1 MRTVRSIAILVL
13 GLGLSGW
20 PTGQAAPMP
29 EARQVPAWAARPGNG
44 LDLSDR
50 PAPRVDSAE
59 LDGEALAASL
69 VGADGQDWL
78 VVLEGP
84 SVWELAAADVLGAS
98 GGSTAEGPAAALG
111 EASSGR
117 RLAPTLD
124 RLAAGLVERQQ
135 APARAIEALGGQVL
149 SDYQVLANA
158 LLVRATPGEA
168 RRIAALDPVL
178 GVRRVPR
185 LKAQLDRVREH
196 VGAARVAAEL
206 GFDGSGSLVAVLDTG
221 IDYSHATFGG
231 PGSRAAYAAND
242 PDRVEPGSFP
252 TLKVVGGVDLAGS
265 RYAADCPLFPPP
277 ALRCSPRPSP
287 DADPLDEVHPD
298 GMPGQGHGTHTASIV
313 AGLGNGTGASAL
325 APGIA
330 PAAALVAVKI
340 FGAPRSTDP
349 SYQVGETS
357 LLLDGLEWVL
367 AHNLGM
373 AVPGLPAQT
382 PEGLRRPIDVV
393 SLSLGSDWGGGSA
406 LYDAAIRALTEAGVT
421 VVASVGNAGGT
432 PYIASAPAVAPEALA
447 VAASHAPGESA
458 PELVASWGERRL
470 RTRAIEPDEG
480 FAARLGDSGPIQGQ
494 LAWYGQ
500 ACDAADGSPAPP
512 VQPVEGR
519 VALIVRGTCTFAEKL
534 SNAAELGALAA
545 VVYNG
550 DGLAFAMQAG
560 CGQVG
565 GRCIEIPALMIDR
578 EPGLDL
584 RVAALGPEPVS
595 VDLSLVPIA
604 DIGDRIVEGSS
615 RGPARQ
621 GSGLKPQ
628 ISAPGASVVAAW
640 AGTGSERRTLSGTS
654 QAAPVV
660 AGAAA
665 LLRQRARSQGLDLS
679 ALDLAALLIGQ
690 ARPAIHAG
698 SPELGPL
705 VPVARQGAGLLDARA
720 AAGSEILMR
729 SESGIAE
736 LGFGPLHL
744 ASGAYFETR
753 RIALRNLGSRDR
765 QLTLGTRF
773 LFEDDQAAGIALAYA
788 PTELTLPAAG
798 SASVSVTL
806 SVDPNAVRGWTL
818 TGPGRARLLANPDF
832 DRFEVD
838 GFVELTERDAAGN
851 PVEGPPVASM
861 PFLALPRRHSCI
873 QVADA
878 AIGLPRGGEAR
889 LAPRNDCV
897 EAGGLS
903 AYSWVATDPT
913 EAAAPGAVD
922 LRHVGMRDFTLPP
935 SARDP
940 RFPDLP
946 LQVIEFAVETAGTR
960 RSPLDTRFRVYF
972 DVDRDGVW
980 DRVGQVEAF
989 AGPRFGS
996 FVTEVDPGSLEP
1008 DWVALPRNPDTG
1020 AIQFFI
1026 NELPY
1031 DLDERVAVLRFFA
1044 NHPVYGIGID
1054 LDAGDARF
1062 DFAIEA
1068 ADALGDAPLT
1078 EAFPGFDHAP
1088 DDLTRGG
1095 RYHFA
1100 QAGFEC
1106 LRLDCPDCEDPAD
1119 GAAREL
1125 LPLAPLG
1132 GTLGLRARMCA
1143 DPPDGLPIGLL
1154 LHLAS
1159 NLPADQLRAI
1169 AIRSGPSP
1177 LYLPRLLQPTGGG

>member
-1 MRTVRSIAILVL
+1 MRSASAVAILAL
-13 GLGLSGW
+13 GLGLSGT
-20 PTGQAAPMP
+20 PTSTAAPIP
-29 EARQVPAWAARPGNG
+29 EPGRGPFQAARPGDRVG
-44 LDLSDR
+44 QPDPSPWAESAWLDGAAVAAAID
-50 PAPRVDSAE
+50 APRD
-59 LDGEALAASL
+59 
-69 VGADGQDWL
+69 QDWL
-78 VVLEGP
+78 VRLEGA
-84 SVWELAAADVLGAS
+84 SVWELDGAAVIEARRSTPSDLGKA
-98 GGSTAEGPAAALG
+98 GLTEAPAG
-111 EASSGR
+111 Q
-117 RLAPTLD
+117 RLAPGLD
-124 RLAAGLVERQQ
+124 RLAADLAARQQ
-135 APARAIEALGGQVL
+135 APARAIASLGGLVL
-149 SDYQVLANA
+149 SDYQVLDNA
-158 LLVRATPGEA
+158 LLVRATPAQA
-168 RRIAALDPVL
+168 RRIAGLD
-178 GVRRVPR
+178 GVEGLQRVPR
-185 LKAQLDRVREH
+185 LRAELDRVREH

-221 IDYSHATFGG
+221 IDYTHATFGG
-231 PGSRAAYAAND
+231 LGSREAYAAND

-277 ALRCSPRPSP
+277 ALRCSARPSP

-313 AGLGNGTGASAL
+313 AGLGAGSGASAL

-330 PAAALVAVKI
+330 PGAALVAVKI

-349 SYQVGETS
+349 SYQAGETT

-373 AVPGLPAQT
+373 AVAGHPAQT
-382 PEGLRRPIDVV
+382 PEGRRRPIDVV
-393 SLSLGSDWGGGSA
+393 SLSLGSDWGGGTA
-406 LYDAAIRALTEAGVT
+406 LFDPAIEALAQAGVT
-421 VVASVGNAGGT
+421 VVASAGNAGGT
-432 PYIASAPAVAPEALA
+432 PYIVGAPAVAPAALA
-447 VAASHAPGESA
+447 VAASHAPGETEPA
-458 PELVASWGERRL
+458 LVASWGERSL
-470 RTRAIEPDEG
+470 QLNAIEPDEG
-480 FAARLGDSGPIQGQ
+480 FAARLSDTGPIQGQ

-500 ACDAADGSPAPP
+500 ACDAADGSPGPP
-512 VQPVEGR
+512 VQPVDGR
-519 VALIVRGTCTFAEKL
+519 LALIVRGNCTFAEKL

-545 VVYNG
+545 LVYNV
-550 DGLAFAMQAG
+550 DGAAFAMQAG

-584 RVAALGPEPVS
+584 RIAALGPEPVAVS
-595 VDLSLVPIA
+595 LSLVPIA
-604 DIGDRIVEGSS
+604 DIGDRIYEGSS
-615 RGPARQ
+615 RGPARH
-621 GSGLKPQ
+621 GKGLKPQ
-628 ISAPGASVVAAW
+628 ISAPGAAVVAAW
-640 AGTGSERRTLSGTS
+640 AGTGAERRTLSGTS
-654 QAAPVV
+654 QAAPVA

-679 ALDLAALLIGQ
+679 ALDLAALLIAQ
-690 ARPAIHAG
+690 ARPAIHSG
-698 SPELGPL
+698 SPESGPL

-720 AAGSEILMR
+720 AASTDILLR
-729 SESGIAE
+729 SDTGIAE

-744 ASGAYFETR
+744 SSGAYFETR
-753 RIALRNLGSRDR
+753 RVELRNLGTSARR
-765 QLTLGTRF
+765 LAFGTRF
-773 LFEDDQAAGIALAYA
+773 LFEDDQTAGIALAFT
-788 PTELTLPAAG
+788 PSELTLPAGG

-806 SVDPNAVRGWTL
+806 SADPNAVRGWTL

-838 GFVELTERDAAGN
+838 GFVELTELDATGR
-851 PVEGPPVASM
+851 PIEGRPLASM

-873 QVADA
+873 DVAQA
-878 AIGLPRGGEAR
+878 TIALPPGGEVS

-903 AYSWVATDPT
+903 AYAWVATDAA
-913 EAAAPGAVD
+913 EAAVPGAVD
-922 LRHVGMRDFTLPP
+922 LRRIGMRHFTLPP

-946 LQVIEFAVETAGTR
+946 LQVIELAVETAGAR

-972 DVDRDGVW
+972 DVDQDGVW

-1026 NELPY
+1026 SELPY

-1044 NHPVYGIGID
+1044 NHPVFGIGLD
-1054 LDAGDARF
+1054 LDAGEASF
-1062 DFAIEA
+1062 DFAVEA
-1068 ADALGDAPLT
+1068 ADALGDARLT

-1095 RYHFA
+1095 RYHFE
-1100 QAGFEC
+1100 QPGFDC
-1106 LRLDCPDCEDPAD
+1106 LQLDCPDCEDPAD
-1119 GAAREL
+1119 GATREL

-1132 GTLGLRARMCA
+1132 GSLGLRARACA
-1143 DPPDGLPIGLL
+1143 TTPEGMPAGLL

-1169 AIRSGPSP
+1169 AFRSEPSP
-1177 LYLPRLLQPTGGG
+1177 LYLPRLLQSPGVH